1 MVRPV
6 TQAAAKNGESQAAPA
21 LGAES
26 SDDDSKSM
34 PQSPWWT
41 TETRTSYSVI
51 NNYVQGD
58 EDVAHDSVTLTTQ
71 GSFEFLPHVVE
82 LCRRWEGP
90 VSLAVY
96 APGDDLRIALE
107 LIFFLRKCRD
117 ACVRARVA
125 WHMVFDASLGP
136 RLDNVSFPDSL
147 VSRYRKLKCDLTDEE
162 VLKELAS
169 SYRERHSLPYPINVA
184 RNVARLQS
192 RTKYLLASDI
202 ELYPSLNVVSMFKVL
217 LEREESN
224 QVPLIKRQVPH
235 VYHLP
240 IFEVETGL
248 EPPQTKS
255 ELMDMFRTGD
265 AIFFHRF
272 VCDICQ
278 NFPDREQW
286 LQIPGNGSLNV
297 FRVTKRTRS
306 RSSWEPLYIGTNAEP
321 LYDERLTWEGKR
333 DKMSQMY
340 EMCLMD
346 YDILVLDNAFLV
358 HAPGIK
364 HIDEQDSSRRLK
376 FIKRNNQVYN
386 TILAKLRKKYGSHN
400 ACCLLSL
407 SLTQASNTCSCASSM
422 SCHGHTPSKASKAKS
437 EQTTSVRSSISQG
450 SSGNWN

>member
-1 MVRPV
+1 MVVVP
-6 TQAAAKNGESQAAPA
+6 AAV
-21 LGAES
+21 AES

-51 NNYVQGD
+51 NNYVIGD
-58 EDVAHDSVTLTTQ
+58 EDVPHDSVTLSTQ
-71 GSFEFLPHVVE
+71 GSFEFLPHAVE

-96 APGDDLRIALE
+96 APGDDLKIALE
-107 LIFFLRKCRD
+107 IIYYLRRCRD
-117 ACVRARVA
+117 PCVRNRVS
-125 WHMVFDASLGP
+125 WHLIYDSMFGP
-136 RLDNVSFPDSL
+136 KLDNISFPDSL
-147 VSRYRKLKCDLTDEE
+147 VTKYRSLTCDLADEE
-162 VLKELAS
+162 LLKEFS
-169 SYRERHSLPYPINVA
+169 SLFRDSHRLPYPINVA

-202 ELYPSLNVVSMFKVL
+202 ELYPSLNIVSMFKVL
-217 LEREESN
+217 MQKEEAN
-224 QVPLIKRQVPH
+224 QLPLVNRQVPH

-240 IFEVETGL
+240 IFEVESGL

-265 AIFFHRF
+265 AIFFHKW

-278 NFPDREQW
+278 NFPDRDQW
-286 LQIPGNGSLNV
+286 LQIPGNGSLSV
-297 FRVTKRTRS
+297 FRATKRTRN
-306 RSSWEPLYIGTNAEP
+306 RSSWEPLYIGTNSEP

-364 HIDEQDSSRRLK
+364 HIDKEDNSRRVN
-376 FIKRNNQVYN
+376 FIRRNNQVYN
-386 TILAKLRKKYGSHN
+386 TILAKLRKQYGSPKG
-400 ACCLLSL
+400 C
-407 SLTQASNTCSCASSM
+407 
-422 SCHGHTPSKASKAKS
+422 
-437 EQTTSVRSSISQG
+437 
-450 SSGNWN
+450 

>member
-1 MVRPV
+1 
-6 TQAAAKNGESQAAPA
+6 
-21 LGAES
+21 
-26 SDDDSKSM
+26 M

-51 NNYVQGD
+51 NNYVIAD
-58 EDVAHDSVTLTTQ
+58 DDNSNESVTLTTQ
-71 GSFEFLPHVVE
+71 GSFEFLPHAVE

-90 VSLAVY
+90 ISLAVY
-96 APGDDLRIALE
+96 APGDDLRITLE
-107 LIFFLRKCRD
+107 VIYYLRRCRD
-117 ACVRARVA
+117 VCVRSRIS
-125 WHMVFDASLGP
+125 WHLIYDAMFGP
-136 RLDNVSFPDSL
+136 PLNNISFPDSL
-147 VSRYRKLKCDLTDEE
+147 VSQYRSLKCELSDEE
-162 VLKELAS
+162 VLKEFPS
-169 SYRERHSLPYPINVA
+169 SFRENHQLPYPINVA

-192 RTKYLLASDI
+192 KSKYLLASDI
-202 ELYPSLNVVSMFKVL
+202 ELYPSLNIVSMFKVL
-217 LEREESN
+217 IQKEESD
-224 QVPLIKRQVPH
+224 QVPLINRKVPH

-240 IFEVETGL
+240 IFEVEAGL
-248 EPPQTKS
+248 EAPQTKS

-265 AIFFHRF
+265 AIFFHKW

-278 NFPDREQW
+278 NYPDREQW
-286 LQIPGNGSLNV
+286 LQIPGNGTLGV

-364 HIDEQDSSRRLK
+364 HIDEQDNSRRIN

-386 TILAKLRKKYGSHN
+386 TILAKLRKKYGSPKG
-400 ACCLLSL
+400 C
-407 SLTQASNTCSCASSM
+407 
-422 SCHGHTPSKASKAKS
+422 
-437 EQTTSVRSSISQG
+437 
-450 SSGNWN
+450 